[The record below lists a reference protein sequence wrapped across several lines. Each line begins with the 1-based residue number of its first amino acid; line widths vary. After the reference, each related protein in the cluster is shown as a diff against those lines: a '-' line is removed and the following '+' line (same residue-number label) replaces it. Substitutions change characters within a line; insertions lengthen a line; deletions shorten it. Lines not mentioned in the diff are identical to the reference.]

1 MDIRYLKRW
10 RKRYL
15 IRWEWVQGFG
25 HMIVVL
31 NDKGEI
37 VDKYNTVQTFIA
49 MALLREGRILAA
61 NIYKKRKGLKV

>member
-1 MDIRYLKRW
+1 
-10 RKRYL
+10 
-15 IRWEWVQGFG
+15 
-25 HMIVVL
+25 MIVVL

>member
-1 MDIRYLKRW
+1 M
-10 RKRYL
+10 
-15 IRWEWVQGFG
+15 QGFG